1 MLEVVEFVSSVNKIL
16 SSIDSC
22 IVVVVKSGIV
32 VEEDIKVSLFDTS
45 LPPHN
50 EIKNI
55 KSNLDIRLI
64 NKLSQNVR
72 VMYVRTVF
80 FYLDF

>member
-1 MLEVVEFVSSVNKIL
+1 MLEVVEFVSYVDKIS

-45 LPPHN
+45 FPPHN

-55 KSNLDIRLI
+55 RKTVDFRCIM
-64 NKLSQNVR
+64 KLSQNMFTFER
-72 VMYVRTVF
+72 LF
-80 FYLDF
+80 KFL